1 MSKKSIF
8 IEGAISTQFV
18 ADSIAKHQ
26 QKTTIGAHNIF
37 LGQVRA
43 DRVDGKEVSSIV
55 FSCYE
60 AMAEKKIAEIRED
73 TFTKFDLICMH
84 IYHSIGE
91 VAAGEICIFVF
102 VSTAHR
108 PEVYEATEYIVNR
121 IKSEV
126 PLFGKEH
133 FGEEAYQWK
142 KNV

>member
-1 MSKKSIF
+1 MSKKVF
-8 IEGAISTQFV
+8 IEGAISPQFV

-26 QKTTIGAHNIF
+26 RKTNIGAHNIF
-37 LGQVRA
+37 LGQVRE
-43 DRVDGKEVSSIV
+43 DEVDNKKVTSIE

-60 AMAEKKIAEIRED
+60 AMAEKKIEEIRED
-73 TFTKFDLICMH
+73 AFAKFNLICMH
-84 IYHSIGE
+84 IYHSLGKVE
-91 VAAGEICIFVF
+91 VGQLCIFVF
-102 VSTAHR
+102 VSAGHR

-133 FGEEAYQWK
+133 FGAENYQWK

>member
-1 MSKKSIF
+1 MSKKVF
-8 IEGAISTQFV
+8 IEGAISPQFI
-18 ADSIAKHQ
+18 ADAITKHQ
-26 QKTTIGAHNIF
+26 RKMNIGAHNIF
-37 LGQVRA
+37 LGQVRE
-43 DRVDGKEVSSIV
+43 DKVDGKKVSAID

-73 TFTKFDLICMH
+73 AFNKFDLICMH
-84 IYHSIGE
+84 IYHSIGQVE
-91 VAAGEICIFVF
+91 AGQICIFVF

-121 IKSEV
+121 VKKEV